1 VTAVEFRY
9 GEGEEGLQQ
18 KKCMSMKKIYKCI
31 NVKNGRHFP
40 PLSGEVKSQ
49 FWGYQ
54 KKVKWAFDAGLGHAL
69 RHR

>member
-1 VTAVEFRY
+1 MTAVEFRY

-49 FWGYQ
+49 FWGVPE
-54 KKVKWAFDAGLGHAL
+54 KG
-69 RHR
+69 